1 MTSGMKKFTKGCLIT
16 ALVMLIIGFV
26 IVGVGALFGGL
37 RQLDGRVT
45 RIPFLFRVN
54 DDGSVNY
61 GFFRDNDGID
71 WSRYEDWQRFT
82 GSKDERELSLTAD
95 TLQDLYIDVG
105 ACNLYIKESENEYV
119 RLAITG
125 DTDKFRYQV
134 EDGSLRIVRKATKGV
149 NVTYKT
155 ADKVYLYLPK
165 GTTLDS
171 VDIGLG
177 AGTMDSI
184 ALTAGDAN
192 IEVGAG
198 TLDIDGLTVNDTA
211 VLSVGAGQIRLKE
224 LMCDTVSMDIGAG
237 QLNIDDAVIMKKSS
251 IDLGMGSVNIGGIIS
266 GDLDVDCSMGE
277 VILDMDDAEGDHN
290 YEIDCSMG
298 NVEVGSHSYSGL
310 GSAQRINNGSSSD
323 FNIDCSMG
331 NVTVKFAK

>member
-26 IVGVGALFGGL
+26 IVGVGALFGGF

-54 DDGSVNY
+54 DDGSVNF
-61 GFFRDNDGID
+61 GFFRDNDID
-71 WSRYEDWQRFT
+71 WSRYENWQRFT
-82 GSKDERELSLTAD
+82 GSKDEREFSLTAD
-95 TLQDLYIDVG
+95 TLQELYIEVG
-105 ACNLYIKESENEYV
+105 ACNLYIKESEDEHV
-119 RLAITG
+119 RLAIDG

-134 EDGSLRIVRKATKGV
+134 EDGSLRIVRKASKGV
-149 NVTYKT
+149 NVSYKT
-155 ADKVYLYLPK
+155 ADKVYLYLPE

-171 VDIGLG
+171 VDIELG

-184 ALTAGDAN
+184 ALATGDAN

-198 TLDIDGLTVNDTA
+198 ALDIDGLTVNDTA

-224 LMCDTVSMDIGAG
+224 LSCDTVSMDIGAG
-237 QLNIDDAVIMKKSS
+237 QLNIDDAAILKKTS

-266 GDLDVDCSMGE
+266 GNLDVDCSMGE
-277 VILDMDDAEGDHN
+277 VILDMDDAEEDHN

-298 NVEVGSHSYSGL
+298 NVKVGSHSYSGL
-310 GSAQRINNGSSSD
+310 GSVQKINNGSSSD

-331 NVTVKFAK
+331 NVTIKFAK